1 MSLQGSALFSKDPF
15 SGQREPFDLCF
26 VGFNRVDYADVKGKK
41 KKKKNTQAMLRGCT
55 VKQCFSASGSLE
67 NASPLGLRTDQKAR
81 ASGSFKAPQL
91 ILTGT

>member
-1 MSLQGSALFSKDPF
+1 MSLQGSALFSKDLF

-41 KKKKNTQAMLRGCT
+41 KKKNTQAMLRGCT
-55 VKQCFSASGSLE
+55 VKQCFSALGSLK

-81 ASGSFKAPQL
+81 ASGSFKVPQL
-91 ILTGT
+91 ILIGT